1 LRRVFFKRD
10 WKKDILVTVKAK
22 RKRQPKAE
30 REFSQTR
37 GILWLWVG
45 LLTAPLAFL
54 LHLQVNYMLVTQ
66 LCQSERKIILH
77 LVTLAFLL
85 IAVGG
90 GFIAWR
96 NWAASGRKWPGEAES
111 VNERSRFMSVVGL
124 LISALIVIAL
134 IAQLI
139 PQFIYDPCHR

>member
-1 LRRVFFKRD
+1 MSEVKHKR
-10 WKKDILVTVKAK
+10 KAK
-22 RKRQPKAE
+22 AE
-30 REFSQTR
+30 GEFSQTR
-37 GILWLWVG
+37 GILWLWAG

-54 LHLQVNYMLVTQ
+54 LHLQINYMLVTQ
-66 LCQSERKIILH
+66 LCQSEHKIILH

-85 IAVGG
+85 MAASG

-96 NWAASGRKWPGEAES
+96 NWESAGRKWPADVGS
-111 VNERSRFMSVVGL
+111 VTERSRFMAIVGL
-124 LISALIVIAL
+124 LISALVVLAL

>member
-1 LRRVFFKRD
+1 MTETESKRM
-10 WKKDILVTVKAK
+10 A
-22 RKRQPKAE
+22 KAE
-30 REFSQTR
+30 GKFSQTR
-37 GILWLWVG
+37 GILWLWAG

-66 LCQSERKIILH
+66 LCQSEHKIVMH

-85 IAVGG
+85 IAAGG

-96 NWAASGRKWPGEAES
+96 NWETAGRKWPEEGGS
-111 VNERSRFMSVVGL
+111 VTERSRFMAVVGF
-124 LISALIVIAL
+124 LISALVVLAL